1 MTPVV
6 RCAAVVYVP
15 GDDLS
20 SSPSTS
26 PWPDRMFDDCSLTCL
41 SSSIDGS
48 SGGFAIFL
56 TDGSQ
61 RCFSGSSDDGG
72 SSIIVSLKTVATTS

>member
-1 MTPVV
+1 MD
-6 RCAAVVYVP
+6 VP
-15 GDDLS
+15 GDILS

-26 PWPDRMFDDCSLTCL
+26 PCSDRMFNDCTLTVL
-41 SSSIDGS
+41 SSSIDIS

-61 RCFSGSSDDGG
+61 RCFSCTGNDGG